1 MLNLTK
7 LFFVKGHDFLFQ
19 CVNKWEVVRKH
30 EALLRT
36 YKQHNLDNLTVNSS
50 FSQTYVPHTFQT
62 ALVLIVQHLISIS
75 DVSIME
81 PVL

>member
-1 MLNLTK
+1 MIFSFSVLIN
-7 LFFVKGHDFLFQ
+7 G
-19 CVNKWEVVRKH
+19 KWFEKH

-36 YKQHNLDNLTVNSS
+36 HKQHNLDKLTVNSS
-50 FSQTYVPHTFQT
+50 FSQTHVPHTFQT
-62 ALVLIVQHLISIS
+62 ALVLIVQHLIPIS